1 MGLQE
6 YLGYLAVF
14 LFVLA
19 LIGLFAWAL
28 KQFVS
33 RGNTFFASKQAP
45 RLQVMSSAG
54 IDTRR
59 RLLLIRR
66 DNKEH
71 LVMIGGPNDL
81 VIETDIQ
88 VKKAETGEEQD
99 G

>member
-19 LIGLFAWAL
+19 LIGLFAWGL

-33 RGNTFFASKQAP
+33 RSNTFFTQKQAP
-45 RLQVMSSAG
+45 RLQVVSSAG
-54 IDTRR
+54 VDTRR
-59 RLLLIRR
+59 RLLLVRR
-66 DNKEH
+66 DNMEH

-81 VIETDIQ
+81 VIESGIQ
-88 VKKAETGEEQD
+88 VKKAKTSEEED